1 METLNMGTPA
11 SSLLQGT
18 GFRPANTIKSRQ
30 RMILNVQGKEDTGKT
45 HFLLTCP
52 EPIALFDLDLNSES
66 VVNKSDFLNK
76 EIMMSEYFFEKPS
89 KGSNEAKLIKEADLL
104 WNRFMAEYKQAL
116 KEVKTVA
123 IDTAGLLWEML
134 RIARFGKLTSVMPH
148 HYGVLNCEMAQI
160 IDMSKQSDCNLILS
174 STLAPQ
180 YINDQA
186 TGFWVRQGW
195 SQLDYKV
202 QYSIELSRSKT
213 GPNKGKFE
221 GKILKFKPD
230 PKMIDQV
237 LINPSF
243 KDISERAFPKGI
255 N

>member
-1 METLNMGTPA
+1 METLNMSTSA

-18 GFRPANTIKSRQ
+18 GFRPANQVKSKQ
-30 RMILNVQGKEDTGKT
+30 RLIINVQGKEDSGKT
-45 HFLLTCP
+45 HLLLTCP
-52 EPIALFDLDLNSES
+52 APIALFDLDHNSES
-66 VVNKSDFLNK
+66 VVNKPNFSNK
-76 EIMMSEYFFEKPS
+76 EIMISEYFFEKPS

-104 WNRFMAEYKQAL
+104 WNRFMTEYKQAL

-123 IDTAGLLWEML
+123 IDTVGLLWELL
-134 RIARFGKLTSVMPH
+134 RMARFGKLTQVMPH
-148 HYGVLNCEMAQI
+148 HYGPLNAEMAQI
-160 IDMSKQSDCNLILS
+160 IDMAKQSDCNLILS

-202 QYSIELSRSKT
+202 QYSIELSRAK
-213 GPNKGKFE
+213 KGDFQ
-221 GKILKFKPD
+221 GKVLKFKPE
-230 PKMIDQV
+230 PKMVDQV

-243 KDISERAFPKGI
+243 NQIFAKAFPKGI
-255 N
+255 